1 MSKTKLAVDADT
13 AQLMRDLEQ
22 GLQEA
27 VRGEGRINTPEQIKA
42 HKQPVT
48 VLVPVAT
55 PQMQIIASPVLAAM
69 PAVVDIV

>member
-22 GLQEA
+22 VHQEA

-48 VLVPVAT
+48 LRID
-55 PQMQIIASPVLAAM
+55 PQALAALA
-69 PAVVDIV
+69 PKDQAAA